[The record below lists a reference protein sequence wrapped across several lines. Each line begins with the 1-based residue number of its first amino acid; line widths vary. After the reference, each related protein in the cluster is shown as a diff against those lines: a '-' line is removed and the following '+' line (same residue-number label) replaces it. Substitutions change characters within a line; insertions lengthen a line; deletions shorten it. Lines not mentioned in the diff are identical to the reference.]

1 MSPYILVVLLFSG
14 MIGYAA
20 QVTGLC
26 LVRGVSDWSRGRRLR
41 LLAILSSGFWVY
53 FYFPLVHLDLAT
65 LHLAGYGMHW
75 AFLLGGVIFGLG
87 AALNGACSV
96 STATRLSSGDI
107 SMLFTIAGWLL
118 GWLLFDYIGINPSY
132 RVQDFDNNWLPW
144 VAAAGLIAAGAAVYW
159 RNQQLWPLWG
169 GITLV
174 GVLAGAVFL
183 YQPAWSPSDFVRDLG
198 LAIVQ
203 RDTAILPGFDRDGI
217 LTIMLMGMALGAWR
231 YRRFRWVWPDLR
243 SMGKHLGS
251 GVLMGLGSTLAL
263 GGNDF
268 QLLLALPAASPA
280 GFLATLGMLL
290 GIRLGLILIEQQKT
304 ADSLPTLPSKK
315 I

>member
-1 MSPYILVVLLFSG
+1 MSPYLLVVLLFSG
-14 MIGYAA
+14 LIGYSA

-26 LVRGVSDWSRGRRLR
+26 LVRGVSDWSRGQRLR

-53 FYFPLVHLDLAT
+53 FYFPLAHLDLAT
-65 LHLAGYGMHW
+65 LHLAGYGFHW
-75 AFLLGGVIFGLG
+75 AFLIGGAIFGVG

-118 GWLLFDYIGINPSY
+118 GWLLFDYIGVHLSY
-132 RVQDFDNNWLPW
+132 RVQDFDKTWLAW
-144 VAAAGLIAAGAAVYW
+144 VATAGLITACAAVYW
-159 RNQQLWPLWG
+159 RNQQLWPLWS

-198 LAIVQ
+198 LAIVK
-203 RDTAILPGFDRDGI
+203 RDAAILPGLDRVGI
-217 LTIMLMGMALGAWR
+217 LIFMLLGMALGAWR
-231 YRRFRWVWPDLR
+231 HRRFRWVWPDVR
-243 SMGKHLGS
+243 SVGKHLGS

-268 QLLLALPAASPA
+268 QLLLALPAVSPA
-280 GFLATLGMLL
+280 AFLATLGMLL
-290 GIRLGLILIEQQKT
+290 GIRLGLILIERQQT
-304 ADSLPTLPSKK
+304 ADALPTLSSKE

>member
-1 MSPYILVVLLFSG
+1 MSPYIVVVLLFSG
-14 MIGYAA
+14 LIGYAA

-26 LVRGVSDWSRGRRLR
+26 LVRGVSEWSRGQRLR
-41 LLAILSSGFWVY
+41 LLAILSSSFWVY
-53 FYFPLVHLDLAT
+53 FYFPLAYLGLAT
-65 LHLAGYGMHW
+65 IHLAGYGFHW
-75 AFLLGGVIFGLG
+75 AFMVGGAIFGLG

-118 GWLLFDYIGINPSY
+118 GWLIFDYSGVHLSY
-132 RVQDFDNNWLPW
+132 RVQEFDQAWLPW
-144 VAAAGLIAAGAAVYW
+144 VAIIGLIAGCIAVYW
-159 RNQQLWPLWG
+159 RNRHLWRIWG

-174 GVLAGAVFL
+174 GFLAGAVFM
-183 YQPAWSPSDFVRDLG
+183 YQPAWSPSDFVRDTG
-198 LAIVQ
+198 LAIVR
-203 RDTAILPGFDRDGI
+203 RDTSILPGIDRIGI
-217 LTIMLMGMALGAWR
+217 LIFMLMGMALGAWR
-231 YRRFRWVWPDLR
+231 HRRFRWVWPDLR

-268 QLLLALPAASPA
+268 QLLLALPAASSA
-280 GFLATLGMLL
+280 GLLATLGMLL
-290 GIRLGLILIEQQKT
+290 GIRLGLILIEYKKS
-304 ADSLPTLPSKK
+304 AVSMPMPSSKE